1 MPLNSV
7 ADKFWRITLAPT
19 GTSSFSEA
27 PTLTMVIFPLPL
39 LFDLFKEEDEEK
51 EVDESAVVA
60 LKDELKLNMLM
71 CVCVYI
77 YIYIVCTR
85 VHHSRATKSDVEEE
99 KGGKNID

>member
-1 MPLNSV
+1 
-7 ADKFWRITLAPT
+7 
-19 GTSSFSEA
+19 
-27 PTLTMVIFPLPL
+27 MVIFPLPL

-71 CVCVYI
+71 

-85 VHHSRATKSDVEEE
+85 VHHSRVTKSDGEEE
-99 KGGKNID
+99 QGGKNID

>member
-1 MPLNSV
+1 
-7 ADKFWRITLAPT
+7 
-19 GTSSFSEA
+19 
-27 PTLTMVIFPLPL
+27 

-77 YIYIVCTR
+77 YIVCTR
-85 VHHSRATKSDVEEE
+85 VHHSRVTKSDGEEE
-99 KGGKNID
+99 QGGKNID